1 MKIIED
7 ITQIQGITNPVVTS
21 GTFDGVHIG
30 HQKILKRVT
39 GLARSLGGESVVI
52 TYWPHPRF
60 VLGEGWGDLR
70 LLTTFLEK
78 AEFLSDQG
86 IDYLIKIPFTR
97 EFSQMSSMDFI
108 REIIID
114 RIGTRKLVIG
124 YDHKF
129 GKNRDG
135 GFDFLQKNQLQ
146 FGFEVEE
153 IPRLDIDSV
162 GISSTK
168 IRTALKNG
176 QCEEAASF
184 LGRIYTLKGIV
195 IKGDQLGRTLG
206 FPTANIYV
214 AEEFKLIPSDGV
226 YAVKVIVQS
235 KKYQGMLNIGIRPTI
250 AGTRMQIEVNIFD
263 FDADI
268 YGQNIQVEFVKMLRS
283 ERKFES
289 KEALSQQLYHDKEH
303 ALAVLNP

>member
-7 ITQIQGITNPVVTS
+7 LSQIGGIRNPVVTS

-30 HQKILKRVT
+30 HQKILRRVND
-39 GLARSLGGESVVI
+39 LAHRQGGESVVI

-60 VLGEGWGDLR
+60 VLGKGWGDLK
-70 LLTTFLEK
+70 LLTTFIEK
-78 AEFLSDQG
+78 AELLDEQG

-97 EFSQMSSMDFI
+97 EFSQMSSTTFI
-108 REIIID
+108 QDIIID
-114 RIGTRKLVIG
+114 KIGTQKLVIG

-129 GKNRDG
+129 GKNREG
-135 GFDFLQKNQLQ
+135 SFSFLQENQKR
-146 FGFEVEE
+146 FGFEIEE
-153 IPRLDIDSV
+153 IPRLDIDDV

-176 QCEEAASF
+176 HCEEAANF
-184 LGRIYTLKGIV
+184 LGRVYTLKGIV

-206 FPTANIYV
+206 FPTANIYI

-226 YAVKVIVQS
+226 YAVRVNVKEAWH
-235 KKYQGMLNIGIRPTI
+235 QGMLNIGIRPTI

-263 FDADI
+263 FDQDI
-268 YGQNIQVEFVKMLRS
+268 YGQNIKVEFVNRLRA
-283 ERKFES
+283 EMKFPN
-289 KEALSQQLYHDKEH
+289 KEALSKQLYHDKQH

>member
-7 ITQIQGITNPVVTS
+7 ITQIEGIRNPVVTS
-21 GTFDGVHIG
+21 GTFDGVHVG

-39 GLARSLGGESVVI
+39 DLAKKQNGDSVVI

-60 VLGEGWGDLR
+60 VLGKGWGDLR

-78 AEFLSDQG
+78 ATFLADQG

-97 EFSQMSSMDFI
+97 EFSEMSSTTFI
-108 REIIID
+108 QDIIIN
-114 RIGTRKLVIG
+114 RIGTKKLVIG

-129 GKNRDG
+129 GRNREG
-135 GFDFLQKNQLQ
+135 SFQFLQEHQTD
-146 FGFEVEE
+146 FGFEIEE
-153 IPRLDIDSV
+153 IPRLDIDDV

-168 IRTALKNG
+168 IRNALKAG
-176 QCEEAASF
+176 QCEEAANF
-184 LGRIYTLKGIV
+184 LGRVYSLKGIV

-206 FPTANIYV
+206 YPTANIYI

-226 YAVKVIVQS
+226 YAVHVLVREKR
-235 KKYQGMLNIGIRPTI
+235 YQGMLNIGIRPTV
-250 AGTRMQIEVNIFD
+250 AGTRMQIEVNLFD
-263 FDADI
+263 FEQDI
-268 YGQNIQVEFVKMLRS
+268 YGQNIQVEFVKMLRN
-283 ERKFES
+283 EMKFPS
-289 KEALSQQLYHDKEH
+289 KEALAEQLYHDKQH

>member
-1 MKIIED
+1 MKTIED
-7 ITQIQGITNPVVTS
+7 LSQIEGIRNPVVTS

-39 GLARSLGGESVVI
+39 DLAKKQDGDSVVI

-60 VLGEGWGDLR
+60 VLGHGWGDLR

-78 AEFLSDQG
+78 ATFLAEQG

-97 EFSQMSSMDFI
+97 EFSEMSSTKFI
-108 REIIID
+108 QEIIID

-129 GKNRDG
+129 GKNREG
-135 GFDFLQKNQLQ
+135 SFQFLQENQANFGFDI
-146 FGFEVEE
+146 EE
-153 IPRLDIDSV
+153 IPRLDIDDV

-168 IRTALKNG
+168 IRNALKAG

-184 LGRIYTLKGIV
+184 LGRIYSLKGIV

-206 FPTANIYV
+206 YPTANIYV

-226 YAVKVIVQS
+226 YAVNVIVRE
-235 KKYQGMLNIGIRPTI
+235 KHYQGMLNIGIRPTV
-250 AGTRMQIEVNIFD
+250 AGTRMQIEVNLFD
-263 FDADI
+263 FDQDI
-268 YGQNIQVEFVKMLRS
+268 YGQNIQVEFVKMLRN
-283 ERKFES
+283 EMKFAS
-289 KEALSQQLYHDKEH
+289 KEALTDQLYHDKQH

>member
-7 ITQIQGITNPVVTS
+7 LSQISGIRNPVVTS
-21 GTFDGVHIG
+21 GTFDGVHVG

-39 GLARSLGGESVVI
+39 DLAKKQQGDSVVI

-60 VLGEGWGDLR
+60 VLGKGWGDLR

-78 AEFLSDQG
+78 ATFLAEQG

-97 EFSQMSSMDFI
+97 EFSEMSSTKFI
-108 REIIID
+108 QDIIID
-114 RIGTRKLVIG
+114 KIGTKKLVIG

-129 GKNRDG
+129 GRNREG
-135 GFDFLQKNQLQ
+135 SFQFLQENQTN
-146 FGFEVEE
+146 FGFEIEE
-153 IPRLDIDSV
+153 IPRLDIDDV

-168 IRTALKNG
+168 IRNALKAG
-176 QCEEAASF
+176 HCEEAASF
-184 LGRIYTLKGIV
+184 LGRVYSLKGIV

-206 FPTANIYV
+206 YPTANIYI

-226 YAVKVIVQS
+226 YAVNVIVRE
-235 KKYQGMLNIGIRPTI
+235 KRFQGMLNIGIRPTV
-250 AGTRMQIEVNIFD
+250 AGTRMQIEVNLFD
-263 FDADI
+263 FDQDI
-268 YGQNIQVEFVKMLRS
+268 YGQNIQVEFIKMLRN
-283 ERKFES
+283 EMKFAS
-289 KEALSQQLYHDKEH
+289 KEALSEQLYHDKQH